1 MAKKY
6 ISRDEALLR
15 MQRYCAY
22 QDRCHQE
29 VRRKLLDLGVYGD
42 DLEEIMAQLVEDQF
56 LDEERFARAFA
67 RGKFQIKSWGRIKIL
82 QELKARQIS
91 SYCQRKALEE
101 IDEDAY
107 RERLDQYLRSK
118 LAEGK
123 EGLSGFE
130 QQQKAAQF
138 ALRRGF
144 EPELVWETLRQI
156 FGKD

>member
-6 ISRDEALLR
+6 ISREEALLR

-29 VRRKLLDLGVYGD
+29 VRRKLLDLGIYGD
-42 DLEEIMAQLVEDQF
+42 DLEEIMAQLVEEKF

-91 SYCQRKALEE
+91 AYCQRKAMEE
-101 IDEDAY
+101 IEDEAY
-107 RERLDQYLRSK
+107 MDRLKQYLRSK
-118 LAEGK
+118 LK
-123 EGLSGFE
+123 EGNEEILGFE

-138 ALRRGF
+138 AMRRGF
-144 EPELVWETLRQI
+144 EPELVWDTLRQI
-156 FGKD
+156 FGKV

>member
-29 VRRKLLDLGVYGD
+29 ARRKLLDLGIYGD
-42 DLEEIMAQLVEDQF
+42 DLEEIMAQLVEEKF

-91 SYCQRKALEE
+91 AYCQRKALEE
-101 IDEDAY
+101 IDEEAY
-107 RERLDQYLRSK
+107 RQRLDQFLKSK
-118 LAEGK
+118 LTEGAG
-123 EGLSGFE
+123 GLSDFE

>member
-29 VRRKLLDLGVYGD
+29 TRRKLLDLGIYGD

-91 SYCQRKALEE
+91 AYCQRKALEE
-101 IDEDAY
+101 IDEEAY

-118 LAEGK
+118 FTEGK
-123 EGLSGFE
+123 DGLSDFE

-144 EPELVWETLRQI
+144 EPELVWDTLRQI
-156 FGKD
+156 FRKD